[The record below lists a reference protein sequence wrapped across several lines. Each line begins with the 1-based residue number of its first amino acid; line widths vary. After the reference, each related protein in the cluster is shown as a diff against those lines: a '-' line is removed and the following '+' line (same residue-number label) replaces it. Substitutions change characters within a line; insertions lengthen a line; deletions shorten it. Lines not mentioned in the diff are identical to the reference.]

1 MSTLGDDMDFAEEI
15 ENRFYESD
23 DGSDDCPNCSG
34 TGDEYEGD
42 VCIGACPSCGGSGVL
57 DT

>member
-1 MSTLGDDMDFAEEI
+1 MSLGDDNDFANEI
-15 ENRFYESD
+15 TNDFND
-23 DGSDDCPNCSG
+23 DGIDDCPHCSG

-42 VCIGACPSCGGSGVL
+42 VCVGSCPSCGGSGLL

>member
-1 MSTLGDDMDFAEEI
+1 MALRDDSDPPEEFDFGE
-15 ENRFYESD
+15 
-23 DGSDDCPNCSG
+23 DGSDDCPHCSG

-42 VCIGACPSCGGSGVL
+42 VCIGECPSCGGSGIL